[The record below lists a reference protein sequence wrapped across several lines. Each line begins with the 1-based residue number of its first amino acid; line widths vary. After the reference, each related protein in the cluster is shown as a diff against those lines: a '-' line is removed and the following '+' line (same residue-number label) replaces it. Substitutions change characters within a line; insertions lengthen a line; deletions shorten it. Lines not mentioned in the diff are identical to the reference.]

1 MKGLLITSI
10 GFIILTATLAAVSF
24 VGINKFASLKQIEIE
39 NEARFQCAQS
49 SRYEVQQSKGVTVWY
64 PVPDLYKKCLTEKGI
79 K

>member
-24 VGINKFASLKQIEIE
+24 FGINKFASLKQKEME

-49 SRYEVQQSKGVTVWY
+49 SRYQIQQSNEITVWY
-64 PVPDLYKKCLTEKGI
+64 PVNDLYVKCLSEKGI
-79 K
+79 